1 MIHVITWM
9 PAAPAALRRNA
20 EQQSCADSS
29 SSLALESSSQQ
40 PEEEAAAGSP
50 QRGCPMMVGRRPTGP
65 SPHAPSSGHALDS
78 PGSAELVAPYASSVD
93 GHESPSAEEQD
104 FVEQQQLKPTRS
116 QLQHKALTRVNSSSA
131 SILQPALKTE
141 EYGGASSKK
150 PSAGSRVNFGEEA
163 GKDDGKRSVMSSR
176 TTGARTL
183 GRLRRSL
190 SEAQDTLLP
199 ALKGLATGSK
209 LLTIV
214 IVALMVTLAVFCQR

>member
-1 MIHVITWM
+1 
-9 PAAPAALRRNA
+9 
-20 EQQSCADSS
+20 
-29 SSLALESSSQQ
+29 
-40 PEEEAAAGSP
+40 
-50 QRGCPMMVGRRPTGP
+50 MMVGRHSSAP

-78 PGSAELVAPYASSVD
+78 PSSAELVAPYASSVD
-93 GHESPSAEEQD
+93 GHERPSAEEQD
-104 FVEQQQLKPTRS
+104 FVEQQQIKPTRS
-116 QLQHKALTRVNSSSA
+116 QLQHKALTRVNSSSV
-131 SILQPALKTE
+131 SILQPALKAE
-141 EYGGASSKK
+141 DSGASSKK
-150 PSAGSRVNFGEEA
+150 PAAGSRVNFGEEA